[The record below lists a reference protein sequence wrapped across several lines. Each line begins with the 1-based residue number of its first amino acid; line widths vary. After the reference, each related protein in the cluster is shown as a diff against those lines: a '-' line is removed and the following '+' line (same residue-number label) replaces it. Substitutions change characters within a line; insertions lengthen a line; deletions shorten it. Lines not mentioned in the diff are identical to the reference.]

1 MKDKTTKK
9 EHKMFENN
17 EIGLNLTSAIGGAA
31 MVVSSAVDNAANA
44 VKNAHPGILTAAGVI
59 VASSVIT
66 PLLIDGDKVHPDSLY
81 SIIFK
86 RNK

>member
-17 EIGLNLTSAIGGAA
+17 EIGLNLSYAIGGAA
-31 MVVSSAVDNAANA
+31 MVVSSAVDNTANA
-44 VKNAHPGILTAAGVI
+44 VKNAHPGILTAAGVV

-81 SIIFK
+81 SRIFK